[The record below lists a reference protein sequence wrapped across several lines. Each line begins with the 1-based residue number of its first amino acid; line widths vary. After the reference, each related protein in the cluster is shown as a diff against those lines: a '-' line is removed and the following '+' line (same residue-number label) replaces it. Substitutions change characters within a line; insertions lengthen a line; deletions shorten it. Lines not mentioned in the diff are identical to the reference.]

1 MADGPADAVRPL
13 PTTPSRVTDGP
24 ADAVLPLP
32 PGRVRRI
39 GYVLSPVVH
48 ALCAA
53 LAIVGAIVTTD
64 AIGRVAAT
72 VATLLYVSSGL
83 LSLVTT
89 VMIVVVRSRVTRGG
103 PRPPVVVPLVY
114 ALSPIAAALLLAA
127 AYVSRLNGGPFV
139 GGWAGMFVTT
149 LSLVLLSR
157 RLKLQG
163 SGDQR
168 QSSGGT
174 LSS

>member
-1 MADGPADAVRPL
+1 MPTNPARSYARPRGERDETTGTAGDAAAQRHDRETGAAPPRVADGPADAVRPL

-83 LSLVTT
+83 LTGHDGHD
-89 VMIVVVRSRVTRGG
+89 RRG
-103 PRPPVVVPLVY
+103 PVARHARRTRPPVVVPSCTRS
-114 ALSPIAAALLLAA
+114 AP
-127 AYVSRLNGGPFV
+127 
-139 GGWAGMFVTT
+139 
-149 LSLVLLSR
+149 SR
-157 RLKLQG
+157 RPCC
-163 SGDQR
+163 SPPPTCRD
-168 QSSGGT
+168 
-174 LSS
+174 